1 MTIDIDEVIQEHL
14 HFADLWQEK
23 FDKKTWDQ
31 RHIGGCDKEAEK
43 HRKTAEWLKDY
54 KKKEEINQDLLY
66 ENERLLKSVQEIKTE
81 IREEKEFAY
90 ADFERY
96 KVECLGQDWE
106 DVYDSLP
113 QDDFRYGMERCLEI
127 INKHMSWE
135 GEE

>member
-54 KKKEEINQDLLY
+54 KKKEEINQSLLY
-66 ENERLLKSVQEIKTE
+66 ENERLLKSVQEIKAE
-81 IREEKEFAY
+81 IQKHSC
-90 ADFERY
+90 RY
-96 KVECLGQDWE
+96 RGTYIQDGL
-106 DVYDSLP
+106 DMALHVID
-113 QDDFRYGMERCLEI
+113 
-127 INKHMSWE
+127 KHMSWE